1 MEMNISNRLKRL
13 DMREEKINTTDYPNQ
28 NAKKGKR
35 NEERCRRRHIG
46 RSNGQMFPKLG
57 PQTTVPR
64 RVKTKK
70 KGEKNL
76 SITFK
81 LLKMKTKKSSR

>member
-35 NEERCRRRHIG
+35 NEERCRRRHI
-46 RSNGQMFPKLG
+46 
-57 PQTTVPR
+57 
-64 RVKTKK
+64 
-70 KGEKNL
+70 
-76 SITFK
+76 
-81 LLKMKTKKSSR
+81 